1 MEFVYGGI
9 SGMCQNIIG
18 FPLDTI
24 KVLKQNNMN
33 FKHKNPLRYY
43 NGFSY
48 SVSNQIINNAIS
60 FSSLS
65 YLNSYLK
72 NYYIS
77 GFLTGIVVSPVVFSF
92 DVGKIK
98 NQVSNNKFYFVD
110 YKDILN
116 TKGKETTVLRESIA
130 LSIYFGTYHELRK
143 NNVSIITSGGLAGVL
158 NWLITY
164 PLDIIKTRQMT
175 FQISF
180 KEAFHQKKLFR
191 GLDVCLIRAFLVNSI
206 GFYSYE
212 LAKLYINN

>member
-9 SGMCQNIIG
+9 SGMCQNVVG

-33 FKHKNPLRYY
+33 FLHKNPLRYY

-48 SVSNQIINNAIS
+48 SVSNQIINNALS
-60 FSSLS
+60 FSSLHNFNL
-65 YLNSYLK
+65 YVK

-77 GFLTGIVVSPVVFSF
+77 GFLTGILVSPVVFTF

-98 NQVSNNKFYFVD
+98 NQVSNNKFHYISLN
-110 YKDILN
+110 DILY
-116 TKGKETTVLRESIA
+116 TKGKMTTVFRESLA

-143 NNVSIITSGGLAGVL
+143 NNMNIITSGGLAGVL

-180 KEAFHQKKLFR
+180 KEALLQKNLFR

-212 LAKLYINN
+212 LAKFYL

>member
-9 SGMCQNIIG
+9 SGLCQNIIG

-33 FKHKNPLRYY
+33 YSHKNAFRYY
-43 NGFSY
+43 NGFTY
-48 SVSNQIINNAIS
+48 SVSNQIITNSLS
-60 FSSLS
+60 FSSLH
-65 YLNSYLK
+65 YLNQYNK
-72 NYYIS
+72 NYFVS
-77 GFLTGIVVSPVVFSF
+77 GFFSGILISPVVFTF

-98 NQVSNNKFYFVD
+98 NQVSNNKFYFIKF
-110 YKDILN
+110 KDILD
-116 TKGKETTVLRESIA
+116 TRGKLTTVFRESVA

-143 NNVSIITSGGLAGVL
+143 NDISIISSGGLAGVS

-180 KEAFHQKKLFR
+180 KEALLRKNLFR
-191 GLDVCLIRAFLVNSI
+191 GLEVCLLRAFLVNSI
-206 GFYSYE
+206 GFYTYE
-212 LAKLYINN
+212 FAKLHL